1 MNEIEF
7 YIIKD
12 IFWIVVNQGVVLG
25 SIAISIFVIVLLSIT
40 LPPLLKH
47 ANDEAQRELFAEIN
61 DEDKMMCGMSNELN
75 IIFDTI
81 DSISSDKFDNKAKGI
96 YQQIQWGKNIESCD
110 IIYLHKQLDVEQKK
124 ILNWEKLS
132 CNISQCLSD

>member
-1 MNEIEF
+1 M
-7 YIIKD
+7 
-12 IFWIVVNQGVVLG
+12 VNQGLLIG
-25 SIAISIFVIVLLSIT
+25 SIAISIFVIVLLSIA

-47 ANDEAQRELFAEIN
+47 VNDEAQRELFAEIN
-61 DEDKMMCGMSNELN
+61 EENKMMCGIPNELST
-75 IIFDTI
+75 IFDTI

-110 IIYLHKQLDVEQKK
+110 IIYLYKQLDVEQKK

-132 CNISQCLSD
+132 CNVSQCLSD

>member
-1 MNEIEF
+1 M
-7 YIIKD
+7 
-12 IFWIVVNQGVVLG
+12 VNQGLLIG
-25 SIAISIFVIVLLSIT
+25 SIAISIFVIVLLSIA

-47 ANDEAQRELFAEIN
+47 VNDEAQKELFAEIN
-61 DEDKMMCGMSNELN
+61 EENKMMCGIPNELST
-75 IIFDTI
+75 IFDTI

-110 IIYLHKQLDVEQKK
+110 IIYLYKQLDVEQKK

-132 CNISQCLSD
+132 CNVSQCLSD